1 MSFLAW
7 IAAGLLAGALSLWI
21 PRRQSRRGCFAP
33 LALGALGGVLGG
45 LLATALGFGGLLG
58 DLDPRSLVVAILA
71 AILLLQVYRLGRGL
85 AKRS

>member
-7 IAAGLLAGALSLWI
+7 IAAGLLAGVLSLWI
-21 PRRQSRRGCFAP
+21 PRRQGRRGCFVP

-58 DLDPRSLVVAILA
+58 DLDPRSLVVAVLA
-71 AILLLQVYRLGRGL
+71 AILLLQTYRL